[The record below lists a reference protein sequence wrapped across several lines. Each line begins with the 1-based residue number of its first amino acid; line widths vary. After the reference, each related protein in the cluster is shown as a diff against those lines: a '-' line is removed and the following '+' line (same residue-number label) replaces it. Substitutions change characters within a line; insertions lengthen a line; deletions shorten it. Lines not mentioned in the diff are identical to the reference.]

1 MAASVAVEPDF
12 AWAVIAG
19 QRRAIADL
27 LAGLAPDEWD
37 RPSLCAGWRIRE
49 VAAHV
54 AVTPDPPPLGVIL
67 ATAVRAR
74 GDYNRMVDLLTR
86 RYSGQRPA
94 ELVASLRAH
103 ADSRRLPA
111 LTNYRNILMDT
122 LVHAQDMAIPLGRP
136 LPVDPEAAAAA
147 AAHAVT
153 VGRPVFDPHRLD
165 GVRLCATDTAW
176 SAGTGAELRG
186 PALALLLAVC
196 GRRALL
202 GELSGPGVELV
213 ASRLGAR

>member
-1 MAASVAVEPDF
+1 MAASVVVEPDV
-12 AWAVIAG
+12 AWRIIAE
-19 QRRAIADL
+19 QRRAIAEL
-27 LAGLAPDEWD
+27 LAGLAQAEWD

-67 ATAVRAR
+67 ATAVRA
-74 GDYNRMVDLLTR
+74 GGNYNRMVDRLTR
-86 RYSGQRPA
+86 RSSGRPTD
-94 ELVASLRAH
+94 EIVASLRAH

-122 LVHAQDMAIPLGRP
+122 LVHGQDMAIPLGRA
-136 LPVDPEAAAAA
+136 LRVDPEAAAAA

-165 GVRLCATDTAW
+165 GIGLCADD
-176 SAGTGAELRG
+176 AGWRHGAGPEIRG
-186 PALALLLAVC
+186 PALALLLAIT
-196 GRRALL
+196 GRTARLD
-202 GELSGPGVELV
+202 ELSGPGVALL
-213 ASRLGAR
+213 AARLS